1 MKKKFKSNFSA
12 QRNKCSKVCLIMR
25 LTLVLMAVSLMQVYA
40 TGLSQSSK
48 ISLSLKNVSL
58 KQALKEIEKQSEYTF
73 VYSDSK
79 IDVNKKVD
87 IEVKDCSLVDVLDRL
102 IADSEIRYTSVD
114 NHIVLT
120 GKKKLIYR
128 LPAITHEAVL
138 NREVLDMEAIS
149 PIRNIMLQQVSVT
162 GQVTSSA
169 DGQPLPGVNVVVKGT
184 TIGTTTDINGAFTL
198 NVPDPNATLVFSFVG
213 FQTQE
218 VALAGQKSITVSL
231 AEETK
236 ELQEIV
242 VVGYG
247 TRMKEELT
255 GAVSSIS
262 DKQMRISPAVSV
274 VSRMQGQVSG
284 VTVTS
289 ANRPG
294 GDATIRIRGIGT
306 INNSEPLYVIDG
318 VPVGPGNNL
327 NPNDVESISVL
338 KDASSAAI
346 YGSRGANGVVII
358 TTKKGRQNQKPMVT
372 ATVRTGI
379 TKASNKYDLLNTEE
393 YGKALW
399 LAAKNKGT
407 ANYSHAQYGSGATP
421 KIPDYILPAGK
432 MQGEVDES
440 TYNVES
446 NPIFRANK
454 SGTDWYDEI
463 YRSAV
468 VQEYD
473 LAVTGGGN
481 NTIYS
486 VSANYLDEEGMLK
499 YTEFKR
505 FNLRLNVE
513 SNFNKWLKVGQQMQG
528 VFINE
533 FGNLSDN
540 GEGTVISNAY
550 RSQPI
555 IPVYDIAGNFAGSR
569 APEMGNSSNP
579 VAQLY
584 RARNNNGKWMR
595 AMGNTYAEATILK
608 GLSFKTLLGY
618 NFGIWN
624 YKGYSIPNFEHS
636 EPNKVPSM
644 NHDSNYSIFWN
655 WTNTVN
661 YTTTIA
667 DIHKINVL
675 FGTEAMENYY
685 EYMNAS
691 RNSYFSLN
699 PDYMNLD
706 SGEAGKE
713 NSGNVSKWS
722 SFSQFGRINYDIAGK
737 YYFEGTFRRD
747 GSSRFG
753 KNKRYGVF
761 PAANAAW
768 NISQENFMAGTKAWL
783 DLLKVR
789 VGWGT
794 SGNDRMPGG
803 DYNSFSTYSTNNYMA
818 AYAINGSNT
827 SAVAGFQPAT
837 RGNDDVSWETTKTT
851 NIGIDANLLSNKV
864 KFSLDVW
871 TRTTSDML
879 YREPIPQVE
888 GVVTPPYINI
898 GEMKNKGFD
907 IELGYNNTL
916 MDGKFTYAVTFTGSH
931 YKNELVNFTSKSTD
945 KGYAGL
951 RQVDYTAWTSGSSYP
966 QFYGFIV
973 DGIYQTDAEA
983 AAGAQFFKTGYN
995 KAGHYNYRDLDGDG
1009 KVTADKDRTF
1019 IGNPH
1024 PDFTGGLSID
1034 LGYAGFDLN
1043 MFFYGSYGNDMVNYV
1058 SRWIDYGMFN
1068 GGLSKDALYDSW
1080 TPTNKGARLPMLDFN
1095 SDSQYFSSAFIEDG
1109 SFLRLKNLRL
1119 GYTVPQSMVN
1129 KLKLQ
1134 NVRLYVQATNL
1145 FTITKY
1151 SGLDP
1156 ELNSSGNLMGVDQG
1170 AWPTARQLMFGITLG
1185 L

>member
-1 MKKKFKSNFSA
+1 MVLPSV
-12 QRNKCSKVCLIMR
+12 RCLIMR

-40 TGLSQSSK
+40 TGYTQSAK
-48 ISLSLKNVSL
+48 ISLTLKNVSL
-58 KQALKEIEKQSEYTF
+58 KQALKEIEKQSDYTF

-79 IDVNKKVD
+79 IDVNKKID
-87 IEVKDCSLVDVLDRL
+87 INVKDCALVEVLDQL
-102 IADSEIRYTSVD
+102 IADSEIRYTSID

-120 GKKKLIYR
+120 DKKKVIYR
-128 LPAITHEAVL
+128 LPAITHEAIL
-138 NREVLDMEAIS
+138 NREVVDIESMS
-149 PIRNIMLQQVSVT
+149 PIRNVLLQQVSVS
-162 GQVTSSA
+162 GNVTSSA

-184 TIGTTTDINGAFTL
+184 TLGTTTDINGSFTL
-198 NVPDPNATLVFSFVG
+198 NVPDPNATLVLSFVG

-218 VALAGQKSITVSL
+218 IALAGQKSITVSL
-231 AEETK
+231 IEETQ

-247 TRMKEELT
+247 TRMREELT
-255 GAVSSIS
+255 GAVSTIS
-262 DKQMRISPAVSV
+262 DKQMKISPATSV

-294 GDATIRIRGIGT
+294 GDATIRIRGVGT
-306 INNSEPLYVIDG
+306 INNAEPLYVIDG
-318 VPVGPGNNL
+318 VPVGPGNNI

-372 ATVRTGI
+372 VTARTGI
-379 TKASNKYDLLNTEE
+379 TKAVNQYDLLNTQE
-393 YGKALW
+393 YGQALW
-399 LAAKNKGT
+399 LAAKNQGV

-421 KIPDYILPAGK
+421 VIPDYILPAGRK
-432 MQGEVDES
+432 QGEVDES
-440 TYNVES
+440 TYNYES

-454 SGTDWYDEI
+454 TGTNWYDEI
-463 YRSAV
+463 YRNAV

-473 LAVTGGGN
+473 ISVAGGGN
-481 NTIYS
+481 NTVYA
-486 VSANYLDEEGMLK
+486 VSANYLDEEGLLK
-499 YTEFKR
+499 YTDFKR

-513 SNFNKWLKVGQQMQG
+513 SSFNNWLKVGQSLQA
-528 VFINE
+528 IYIDE
-533 FGNLSDN
+533 LGNLGDN
-540 GEGTVISNAY
+540 DEGTVISNAY

-595 AMGNTYAEATILK
+595 GMGNTYAEATIIK
-608 GLSFKTLLGY
+608 GLTFKSLFGY

-624 YKGYSIPNFEHS
+624 YKGYTIPNFEHS
-636 EPNKVPSM
+636 EPNKVPGM
-644 NHDSNYSIFWN
+644 NVDSNYSIFWN
-655 WTNTVN
+655 WMNTLN

-667 DIHKINVL
+667 DIHKISVVA
-675 FGTEAMENYY
+675 GTEAMENTYQW
-685 EYMNAS
+685 MSAS
-691 RNSYFSLN
+691 RSQYFSLD
-699 PDYMNLD
+699 PDYMQLA
-706 SGEAGKE
+706 SGELNKNNDG
-713 NSGNVSKWS
+713 SGSKWS
-722 SFSQFGRINYDIAGK
+722 SFSQFGRINYDVNGK
-737 YYFEGTFRRD
+737 YYLEGTIRRD

-753 KNKRYGVF
+753 SNKRYGIF
-761 PAANAAW
+761 PAASAAW
-768 NISQENFMAGTKAWL
+768 TISQENFMSATSGWL
-783 DLLKVR
+783 DLLKFR
-789 VGWGT
+789 FGWGT
-794 SGNDRMPGG
+794 SGNDKIG
-803 DYNSFSTYSTNNYMA
+803 DYNSYSTFSTNNYMA
-818 AYAINGSNT
+818 AYPITGSNT
-827 SAVAGFQPAT
+827 TAVAGFQPQA

-851 NIGIDANLLSNKV
+851 NFGIDANMLNNKF
-864 KFSLDVW
+864 KMSLDIW

-879 YREPIPQVE
+879 YQEAIPQVL

-898 GEMKNKGFD
+898 GEMKNNGFD
-907 IELGYNNTL
+907 LEIGYNNTL
-916 MDGKFTYAVTFTGSH
+916 LDGKFTYAVTLTGSH
-931 YKNELVNFTSKSTD
+931 YKNEIVNFTSKKTD
-945 KGYAGL
+945 LQYGDDL
-951 RQVDYTAWTSGSSYP
+951 RQVRYTAFTAGSAYP
-966 QFYGFIV
+966 EFYGYIV

-983 AAGAQFFKTGYN
+983 TAGAQFYTTGYN

-1009 KVTADKDRTF
+1009 KITADKDRSF
-1019 IGNPH
+1019 IGSPH
-1024 PDFTGGLSID
+1024 PDFTGGLNID

-1043 MFFYGSYGNDMVNYV
+1043 MFLYGSYGNDMVNYV

-1095 SDSQYFSSAFIEDG
+1095 DGSQQFSTAFLEDG

-1119 GYTVPQSMVN
+1119 GYTVPQSVVN
-1129 KLKLQ
+1129 KLKIQ
-1134 NVRLYVQATNL
+1134 NLRLYVQATNL

-1156 ELNSSGNLMGVDQG
+1156 ELNTSGNLMGVDRG
-1170 AWPTARQLMFGITLG
+1170 AWPTPRQVMFGITLG